1 MLFDF
6 LGGGVDVDPGWS
18 LVIFPENTYLKCFLL
33 CFTRTEI
40 QNQLPEC
47 VCVCVFAC
55 KKDEVK

>member
-1 MLFDF
+1 MLKVLFDF

-47 VCVCVFAC
+47 VCVCLHAR
-55 KKDEVK
+55 KMR